1 MTLISSLNNKLN
13 LRIIKKII
21 FILTL
26 SLFLSCRDRQSS
38 HSNIDLLQIEIIKDM
53 HSSSLITVIPS
64 SNKCIIN
71 NRERYSE
78 NNNDVF
84 SPNFEYMSID
94 SIHMINML
102 EFANEILQQNPD
114 TIVCQSVDLML
125 LNKYPLA
132 VTFNFA
138 YRNEFKSY
146 IILVEKSKL
155 SSFNQQ
161 EKLLIEILNNI
172 SECSKDSMNIKYS
185 KEIKDLF
192 ANIRS

>member
-1 MTLISSLNNKLN
+1 MTLINNVNNKLN
-13 LRIIKKII
+13 IRIIKKTI

-26 SLFLSCRDRQSS
+26 SLLLSCKDKQSS

-64 SNKCIIN
+64 SNKYIIN

-78 NNNDVF
+78 NNNGVF
-84 SPNFEYMSID
+84 LPNFEYMSVD
-94 SIHMINML
+94 SIRMINVL

-114 TIVCQSVDLML
+114 TIVCQSTDLML
-125 LNKYPLA
+125 FNKYPLA

-138 YRNEFKSY
+138 YRNESKSY
-146 IILVEKSKL
+146 IILVKKSK
-155 SSFNQQ
+155 SPSFDKQ

-172 SECSKDSMNIKYS
+172 SECSRDSMNIKYS
-185 KEIKDLF
+185 KEIMNLF